1 MEDCATG
8 YAAYILEQ
16 VEAAKQTCADPVVL
30 IEQRVD
36 FTRWVEQGFGTVDCI
51 VIADGTL
58 RICDYKHGL
67 GILVSAED
75 NPQMKCYA
83 LGALV
88 LFDGIYDIDTVSM
101 TIYQPRRQN
110 VSTCELSKDELYRW
124 AEEVLKPTA
133 ALAFAGDGNYLCGEW
148 CGFCKAKHECRARA
162 EANLSLAQHDFKL
175 PPLLEDTE
183 IEVILSRVDELV
195 AWASDIKEYA
205 LRQAVIIKRIYGMF
219 LQGQTYH
226 GIAKQLTE
234 DGIPTPGGK
243 KDWSISTV
251 KSILSNEKYKGD
263 ALLQKSYTFDFLTKK
278 TKVNEGEIPQYYV
291 EDNYEAIIDPATFD
305 MVQREMQRRGY
316 GKNRH
321 SGVHLFSG
329 KIKCGQCGSWYGSK
343 VWHSNSKYRKTI
355 WQCNHK
361 FNNDEHCQTPH
372 LTDEDIQNCFFSA
385 TNKLLATKD
394 SVVTDAQTVLS
405 MFLDTAALEQEQDEL
420 LEETQV
426 VSDMVQQC
434 IYDNAHVALDQTEYK
449 KRFDSLSQ
457 RFEKAKSRLD
467 TVMEEPSPAC

>member
-1 MEDCATG
+1 MPPNGHAILSASSSNRWLHCPPSARLVESYEDKGSDYAAEGTDAHSLCEYKLRKALGQKAKNPTKQLSWYSEEMEDCATG

-16 VEAAKQTCADPVVL
+16 VEAAKQTCAAPVVL

-36 FTRWVEQGFGTVDCI
+36 FSRWVEQGFGTADCI

-83 LGALV
+83 LGALE

-110 VSTCELSKDELYRW
+110 ISTFEISKDELYRW

-175 PPLLEDTE
+175 PPLLTDTE

-205 LRQAVIIKRIYGMF
+205 LQQAVSGKEWNGWKLVEGRSNRKYTNEAAVIQAVSEAGFDPYEKK
-219 LQGQTYH
+219 LL
-226 GIAKQLTE
+226 GITA
-234 DGIPTPGGK
+234 
-243 KDWSISTV
+243 
-251 KSILSNEKYKGD
+251 
-263 ALLQKSYTFDFLTKK
+263 LQKLL
-278 TKVNEGEIPQYYV
+278 
-291 EDNYEAIIDPATFD
+291 
-305 MVQREMQRRGY
+305 
-316 GKNRH
+316 GKSR
-321 SGVHLFSG
+321 F
-329 KIKCGQCGSWYGSK
+329 
-343 VWHSNSKYRKTI
+343 
-355 WQCNHK
+355 
-361 FNNDEHCQTPH
+361 
-372 LTDEDIQNCFFSA
+372 
-385 TNKLLATKD
+385 
-394 SVVTDAQTVLS
+394 
-405 MFLDTAALEQEQDEL
+405 DEL
-420 LEETQV
+420 LTGFIEKPQGKPTLVPE
-426 VSDMVQQC
+426 SDKRPAMN
-434 IYDNAHVALDQTEYK
+434 NAKND
-449 KRFDSLSQ
+449 F
-457 RFEKAKSRLD
+457 
-467 TVMEEPSPAC
+467 MEENDNE